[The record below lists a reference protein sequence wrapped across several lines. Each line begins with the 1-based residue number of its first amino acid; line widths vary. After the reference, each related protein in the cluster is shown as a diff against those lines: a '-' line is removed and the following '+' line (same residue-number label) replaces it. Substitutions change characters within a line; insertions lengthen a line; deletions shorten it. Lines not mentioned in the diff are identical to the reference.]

1 MLRALHRWPGL
12 LAFLLLCLLALS
24 GTLLSVFPAAE
35 RWSAP
40 QADTGLSVAELA
52 ARVRAAYPGVEQI
65 KRAPS
70 GRITAYWF
78 EQDAPGAALIDPA
91 TGRASASA
99 DPNPVQ
105 RWLTTF
111 HRSLFLDDAGR
122 IVMATGALAMLVLSL
137 SGVLLVARRAGGWRR
152 WFSPLRGPLAGRLH
166 VEIARIAVAGL
177 MLSSATALWM
187 TASTFGLLPD
197 EPAALAVPA
206 DVSGQSDAP
215 VTGIEAL
222 RNTAVTS
229 LRELSFPAPDDP
241 ADVFTL
247 ATDEGSGYLDQGTGA
262 LLAWR
267 PLSGWKR
274 VSETIYMLHTGQ
286 GAATLGLVLGFL
298 ALGVP
303 VMAGTGTVVW
313 FAARRGRPRIRGNAP
328 LSKADTVLLIGSE
341 GGSTWGFAATLHKA
355 LRAAGQSVHATALSS
370 FDASRLA
377 RAKHVIILA
386 STYGN
391 GDEPASA
398 RGFLAKLQAMETP
411 PAADLAVLGFG
422 DSSFP
427 AFCGYAERI
436 SSLAARKG
444 WPQFLGLATVDRQSA
459 QDFARWGSE
468 LGTMFGLPLNVV
480 HQPVLPLVTP
490 LTLVS
495 RRDYGAEVQAPSSIL
510 RFSLPAPSLWQ
521 RLTGAGFTRFE
532 AGDLLGIIPEGSSVP
547 RFYSLA
553 SGATDGFIEI
563 VVRRQPGGLCSGQ
576 LTMLEPGQTASAF
589 LKSNPAFRA
598 GEGAGPVILIG
609 AGSGIGPLAGVIR
622 ANARRRPMHLFF
634 GMRHAASD
642 FLYGKELSR
651 WHEQARLTSL
661 VTTASRGRQPH
672 YVQDALRM
680 EAAEVMALIGQGAR
694 IMVCGGRDMAAGVR
708 EALAHILAPAGLS
721 PAMLKAE
728 GRYVEDVH

>member
-12 LAFLLLCLLALS
+12 LAILLLCLLALS
-24 GTLLSVFPAAE
+24 GAALAVFPAAE

-40 QADTGLSVAELA
+40 QAETGLNVAELA
-52 ARVRAAYPGVEQI
+52 ARIKAAYPGVEQI
-65 KRAPS
+65 RRAPS

-78 EQDAPGAALIDPA
+78 EQDAPGAAVIDPA

-99 DPNPVQ
+99 DPNPMQ
-105 RWLTTF
+105 RWLTRL
-111 HRSLFLDDAGR
+111 HRSLFFDDAGR

-137 SGVLLVARRAGGWRR
+137 SGVLLVVRRAGGWRR
-152 WFSPLRGPLAGRLH
+152 WFSSLKGPLVGRLH

-177 MLSSATALWM
+177 MFSSATALWM

-197 EPAALAVPA
+197 KPAVLAVPA
-206 DVSGQSDAP
+206 GISGRTGVP
-215 VTGIEAL
+215 VTDIEAL
-222 RNTAVTS
+222 RNAAVTS
-229 LRELSFPAPDDP
+229 LRELSFPVQDDP

-247 ATDEGSGYLDQGTGA
+247 TTDEGSGYIDQGTGTV
-262 LLAWR
+262 LAWS
-267 PLSGWKR
+267 PLSGWER

-286 GAATLGLVLGFL
+286 GAATLGLLLGFL
-298 ALGVP
+298 SLGVP
-303 VMAGTGTVVW
+303 VMAGTGTVIW
-313 FAARRGRPRIRGNAP
+313 FAARRGRPRIDGNAP
-328 LSKADTVLLIGSE
+328 LSKAHTVLLVGSE

-355 LRAAGQSVHATALSS
+355 LRAAGQSVHVAALST
-370 FDASRLA
+370 FDASRFA

-386 STYGN
+386 STYGD

-398 RGFLAKLQAMETP
+398 KGFLSKLLAMETP
-411 PAADLAVLGFG
+411 PAAELAVLGFG

-427 AFCGYAERI
+427 AFCGYAEGI
-436 SSLAARKG
+436 SSLAACKG
-444 WPQFLGLATVDRQSA
+444 WPQFLDLSTVDRQSA

-468 LGTMFGLPLNVV
+468 LGVIFGLPLNLV
-480 HQPVLPLVTP
+480 HQPVLPAVTP

-553 SGATDGFIEI
+553 SGAADGFIEI
-563 VVRRQPGGLCSGQ
+563 VVRRQPGGLCSSQ

-589 LKSNPAFRA
+589 LKPNPAFRA
-598 GEGAGPVILIG
+598 GDGTAPVILVG
-609 AGSGIGPLAGVIR
+609 AGSGIGPLAGLIR

-642 FLYGKELSR
+642 FLYGEELSR
-651 WHEQARLTSL
+651 WHEQGRLTSL
-661 VTTASRGRQPH
+661 VTSTSRGRQPH

-728 GRYVEDVH
+728 GRYVEDVY

>member
-12 LAFLLLCLLALS
+12 LAIFLLCLLALS
-24 GTLLSVFPAAE
+24 GAALSVFPAAE

-40 QADTGLSVAELA
+40 QAETGLSVAELA
-52 ARVRAAYPGVEQI
+52 ARVRAAHPGVEQI

-78 EQDAPGAALIDPA
+78 EQDAPGAAVIDPA

-99 DPNPVQ
+99 DPNPMQ
-105 RWLTTF
+105 RWLTTL

-122 IVMATGALAMLVLSL
+122 IVMAMGALAMLVLSL
-137 SGVLLVARRAGGWRR
+137 SGVLLVARRTGGWRR
-152 WFSPLRGPLAGRLH
+152 WFAPLKGPLSGRLH
-166 VEIARIAVAGL
+166 AEIARIAVAGL

-187 TASTFGLLPD
+187 AASTFGLLPD
-197 EPAALAVPA
+197 EPTALAVPA
-206 DVSGQSDAP
+206 GVSGQPGVP

-222 RNTAVTS
+222 RNTAVAS

-247 ATDEGSGYLDQGTGA
+247 STDEGSGYIDQGTGA
-262 LLAWR
+262 VLAWS
-267 PLSGWKR
+267 PLSGWER
-274 VSETIYMLHTGQ
+274 VTETIYMLHSGQ
-286 GAATLGLVLGFL
+286 GAGMLGLLLGFL

-303 VMAGTGTVVW
+303 VMAGTGTIIW
-313 FAARRGRPRIRGNAP
+313 FAARRGRPRLHGNAP
-328 LSKADTVLLIGSE
+328 LSKAGTVLLVGSE

-355 LRAAGQSVHATALSS
+355 LRAAGQSVHVAALST

-377 RAKHVIILA
+377 HAKHVIVLA
-386 STYGN
+386 STYGD

-411 PAADLAVLGFG
+411 PAAGLAVLGFG

-444 WPQFLGLATVDRQSA
+444 WQQFVGLSTVDRQSA

-468 LGTMFGLPLNVV
+468 LGAVTGLPLNLV
-480 HQPVLPLVTP
+480 HQPVLPAATRI
-490 LTLVS
+490 TLLS

-510 RFSLPAPSLWQ
+510 RFGLPAPSLWQ

-532 AGDLLGIIPEGSSVP
+532 AGDLLGIIPEGCSVP

-553 SGATDGFIEI
+553 SGAADGFIEI

-576 LTMLEPGQTASAF
+576 LTMLEPGQVISAF
-589 LKSNPAFRA
+589 LRSNPAFRA
-598 GEGAGPVILIG
+598 GEGMAPLILVG
-609 AGSGIGPLAGVIR
+609 AGSGIGPLAGFIR

-642 FLYGKELSR
+642 FLYGGELSVWR
-651 WHEQARLTSL
+651 EQGRLARL
-661 VTTASRGRQPH
+661 VTATSRGRQPH

-680 EAAEVMALIGQGAR
+680 EAAEVMALIGEGAR
-694 IMVCGGRDMAAGVR
+694 IMVCGGREMAAGVR

-728 GRYVEDVH
+728 GRYVEDVY